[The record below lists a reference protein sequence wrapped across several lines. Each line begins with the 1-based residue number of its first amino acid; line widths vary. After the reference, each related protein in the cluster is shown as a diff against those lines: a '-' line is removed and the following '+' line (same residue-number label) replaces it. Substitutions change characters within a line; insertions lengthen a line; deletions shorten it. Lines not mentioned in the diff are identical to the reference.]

1 MFADRLIAATRA
13 QGHPLC
19 VGLDPNPQM
28 IPALFGPAGSLEAC
42 GAFFEAVLAALAGR
56 VAVVKPQIGLFE
68 AYGPAGYALCADL
81 GRQAQGQGALVIL
94 DAKRGDIGS
103 TADGYAAAALGPAP
117 GFDADCVTVNPYM
130 GLDTLEPYLPAVR
143 TRAKG
148 IAVLVRT
155 SNPGARDLQELDCG
169 GAPLWVRTAQM
180 LAPLVDAHRGET
192 GFSCVMV
199 VAGATAPDQ
208 AARIRAVLPAA
219 LQLVPGYGA
228 QGASATDA
236 VAGFVAG
243 PQGLEG
249 GVVNASRG
257 VLYPRAAGAAATLAE
272 WRSAFTDNL
281 DAVIADLSA
290 AVRI

>member
-19 VGLDPNPQM
+19 VGLDPNPAL

-42 GAFFEAVLAALAGR
+42 TAFFDAVLTGLAGR
-56 VAVVKPQIGLFE
+56 VSVIKPQIGLFE

-81 GRQAQGQGALVIL
+81 TAKARKDGALVIL

-103 TADGYAAAALGPAP
+103 TAEGYAAAALGPAP

-130 GLDTLEPYLPAVR
+130 GLDTLEPYRPAMQNCG
-143 TRAKG
+143 KG

-155 SNPGARDLQELDCG
+155 SNPGAADLQELDCG
-169 GAPLWVRTAQM
+169 GEPLWVRTAQM
-180 LAPLVDAHRGET
+180 LKPLAQAHVGES
-192 GFSCVMV
+192 GFSSLMV
-199 VAGATAPDQ
+199 VAGATAPEQ
-208 AARIRAVLPAA
+208 ARRIRDILPSA

-228 QGASATDA
+228 QGASARDA
-236 VAGFVAG
+236 VAGFAPG
-243 PQGLEG
+243 PEGLEG

-257 VLYPRAAGAAATLAE
+257 VLYPKTAAVAATLAD
-272 WRSAFTDNL
+272 WRAAFDANL
-281 DAVIADLSA
+281 DATIADLSA
-290 AVRI
+290 AVRS